1 MQASEAAAATASKSL
16 LESLDDSDD
25 DFGGPPPYLSTAS
38 AVSQPAPPDGGR
50 DTVAWRVQLMAA
62 EAPYM
67 AASEHSVA
75 GPRPVAQPM
84 CIDSEQLYRHNQ
96 DTEHDTSTLH
106 SQTLVDNVLRTT
118 HVLSALRSLPL
129 QTASS

>member
-1 MQASEAAAATASKSL
+1 MQAAEATAATALKSL

-38 AVSQPAPPDGGR
+38 SVSPPAPLDGGR

-62 EAPYM
+62 EAPCM

-75 GPRPVAQPM
+75 GAGPEAEPI
-84 CIDSEQLYRHNQ
+84 CIASEQLYRQ
-96 DTEHDTSTLH
+96 MQGTEHDTSALQ
-106 SQTLVDNVLRTT
+106 SQTPIDNVLRTT